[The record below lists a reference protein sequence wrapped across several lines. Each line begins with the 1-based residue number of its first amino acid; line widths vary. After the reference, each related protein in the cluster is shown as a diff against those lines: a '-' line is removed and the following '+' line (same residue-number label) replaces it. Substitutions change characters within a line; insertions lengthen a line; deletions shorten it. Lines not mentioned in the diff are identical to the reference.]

1 MNKSDP
7 GALESGARAPT
18 LTISFA
24 ISCLT
29 CNGTSTIAMFLG
41 QVVQSL
47 QKCTFSDW
55 SVFNVAALSGLGNKI
70 NSRSG
75 LAWRRSVHPF
85 CELFKYLLVLL
96 IDSLLNPPFQR

>member
-7 GALESGARAPT
+7 GALESDARAPT

-24 ISCLT
+24 ISCVT

-41 QVVQSL
+41 RLVQSL
-47 QKCTFSDW
+47 QKCTF
-55 SVFNVAALSGLGNKI
+55 FRLLSGLSNKI
-70 NSRSG
+70 NSRIG
-75 LAWRRSVHPF
+75 LAWRRSVDPF

-96 IDSLLNPPFQR
+96 IDRFLNPSFQR